1 MLRYR
6 SPLHWVEVFRSYYG
20 PLHHTFAL
28 LDTARQAALTAEL
41 GLTFVDLTPALRAAA
56 AELKDRD
63 LLYIPENLHLLAA
76 GHRVIAQA
84 LA

>member
-1 MLRYR
+1 MRKFNEKQLAYV
-6 SPLHWVEVFRSYYG
+6 S
-20 PLHHTFAL
+20 
-28 LDTARQAALTAEL
+28 ALTAEL

-84 LA
+84 LAKRTADLTKQ